1 MSLPVPAIVLIAA
14 AMIAGTVG
22 YVLFYRYTDARA
34 VESGFRPW
42 QAHSGQADDSGAT
55 PFERNIHWELLL
67 GRYQTTDANTLKIG
81 RASRR
86 WTIGSVG
93 LMVAAIAVLA
103 YAN

>member
-1 MSLPVPAIVLIAA
+1 MFLLVPAIALIAA
-14 AMIAGTVG
+14 AMVAGLVG

-34 VESGFRPW
+34 VESGLQPW

-55 PFERNIHWELLL
+55 AFERKVHWELLL
-67 GRYQTTDANTLKIG
+67 GRYRTSDPRTLKIG

-86 WTIGSVG
+86 WTLASVG
-93 LMVAAIAVLA
+93 LMTTAVAILA

>member
-1 MSLPVPAIVLIAA
+1 MSLSVPAILLIAA
-14 AMIAGTVG
+14 AMIAATVG
-22 YVLFYRYTDARA
+22 YVLFYRYTNARA
-34 VESGFRPW
+34 VESGILSW

-55 PFERNIHWELLL
+55 KFERKIYWELLL
-67 GRYQTTDANTLKIG
+67 GRFQTSDANTLKIG

-86 WTIGSVG
+86 WTLGSVG